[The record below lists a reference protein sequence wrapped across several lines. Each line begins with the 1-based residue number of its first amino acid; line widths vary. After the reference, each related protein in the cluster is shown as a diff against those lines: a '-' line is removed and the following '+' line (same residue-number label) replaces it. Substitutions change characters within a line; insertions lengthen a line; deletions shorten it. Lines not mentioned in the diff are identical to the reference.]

1 MNWLDKLERKYS
13 RFCIHNLISL
23 LIAGQIVVYAVE
35 LFVNPY
41 ISLWLGLDRAALLG
55 GRSGVCSALR
65 SFPSPGAGR

>member
-41 ISLWLGLDRAALLG
+41 ISLWLGSGPGGAAG
-55 GRSGVCSALR
+55 GPDLA
-65 SFPSPGAGR
+65 FA